1 MGTYRHDDCPHLMPG
16 HSMCKHKMNAV
27 MDRTDLTYNQKLSA
41 MQISTCSGCEIYK
54 NLKQCGKPQKN
65 KKCLTAKG
73 EKSMKNITI
82 TNHSEAQALGY
93 RNNGNCKPVFCITTG
108 EIYASA
114 TDAAEKLG
122 VSLTVVAH
130 AASGRIKTCKG
141 KRYCYIQHIMQ
152 HLEEIAK
159 NTQIRE
165 EKVAAYDK
173 IVGKEKRKQ
182 ELGARKAKL
191 AAMKAKLE
199 KEAALIAAEEAELG
213 EV

>member
-1 MGTYRHDDCPHLMPG
+1 MGTYRHDDCPHLMQG
-16 HSMCKHKMNAV
+16 HNMCKYKMDKV
-27 MDRTDLTYNQKLSA
+27 MNRTDLTYQQKLSA

-54 NLKQCGKPQKN
+54 KLKKCGKPQKN
-65 KKCLTAKG
+65 NKMPNG
-73 EKSMKNITI
+73 ERRTSMKSITI
-82 TNHSEAQALGY
+82 TKQANAQAIGN
-93 RNNGNCKPVFCITTG
+93 RSNGNCKPVFCITTG

-114 TDAAEKLG
+114 TDASEKLG

-141 KRYCYIQHIMQ
+141 KRYCYVNHIMQ
-152 HLEEIAK
+152 HLEEIAE
-159 NTQIRE
+159 NTRVRE

-199 KEAALIAAEEAELG
+199 KEAAAIAAEEAALA